1 MLEINLNFFIG
12 DSILFIMLK
21 TKFQNSILVTQAPLQ
36 VGKILY
42 QLTLWIWKTL
52 NILLNNI

>member
-42 QLTLWIWKTL
+42 QLTLWI
-52 NILLNNI
+52 